1 MGGKKGHIYMMKREK
16 GIFTKLLAVFGA
28 VLVIS
33 GVFVFQVGSNADDTT
48 IPGGDPGTGIDAT
61 GLNTEPAI
69 EPEADP
75 GIESEPSPEPEQ
87 NTFVVKYIIAE
98 ERLDQDTGEVY
109 INKTLFRET
118 SYTGAETEKAFAL
131 IDEIPTGEG
140 EFVYWY
146 DAKNEKT
153 YLPDSIE
160 AIVLNTEN
168 KVLELTA
175 EFDVERTFAV
185 EYDVNGGVGGPE
197 RDVCKSR
204 IKTCDYKIVDE
215 TPTREG
221 YEFMGWQKADD
232 NSMTYAPGASVRS
245 RSYLLTLKLKAVW
258 AEIKTYTL
266 VFEGNGG
273 NGAPAAQECKS
284 ATGSCKFLIPDTMP
298 TRSAFEFMN
307 WQKGTQVVMPGT
319 EITVTETSTIL
330 IANWNPITVFT
341 LEYVVEDVKDIPESQ
356 RCETFMGTCTF
367 VITDKVPEKEGY
379 VFKGWRLEGKDDML
393 AKAGDQ
399 LEVGVDGPLN
409 LKILAVWSK
418 IYPILNSGE
427 VFGVGERI
435 MLRASAD
442 YNKFKELVIDEEI
455 IPEDYFKVSE
465 GGATS
470 LIISNAFSQALSAGE
485 HAVKITWE
493 DGEAN
498 GIISVNQNEDGTK
511 RFIIVDAAGTTDGMS
526 LMLRPK
532 AGAVSKEST
541 NAVRDTAKDN
551 KDSDFDAVRTLIVV
565 AVAVFVLVYLV
576 NKFYI
581 RRKMEFIEN
590 FD

>member
-1 MGGKKGHIYMMKREK
+1 MMKEK

-33 GVFVFQVGSNADDTT
+33 GVFVFQMGSRAEDTT
-48 IPGGDPGTGIDAT
+48 TP
-61 GLNTEPAI
+61 
-69 EPEADP
+69 ADP
-75 GIESEPSPEPEQ
+75 GIGLTTSGDLAEPTNPAESADPVDPADQTTDPDPEQ
-87 NTFVVKYIIAE
+87 NTFTVEYYTEA
-98 ERLDQDTGEVY
+98 ERLNSETGEVE
-109 INKTLFRET
+109 IVRTPFDIVT
-118 SYTGAETEKAFAL
+118 YTGAETEKAFSL
-131 IDEIPTGEG
+131 IDIIPVGEG
-140 EFVYWY
+140 EFVDWY
-146 DAKNEKT
+146 DAKNNKV
-153 YLPDSIE
+153 YLPGSTE
-160 AIVLNTEN
+160 AIVANLEN
-168 KVLELTA
+168 PTVELVA

-185 EYDVNGGVGGPE
+185 EYDLNGGEGTMTTGI
-197 RDVCKSR
+197 CKSH
-204 IKTCDYKIVDE
+204 IKTCDYTIVSE
-215 TPTREG
+215 VPTREG
-221 YEFMGWQKADD
+221 FEFKGWQKD
-232 NSMTYAPGASVRS
+232 NDTSMTYAPGASVRT

-258 AEIKTYTL
+258 AEIRTYTL

-284 ATGSCKFLIPDTMP
+284 ADGFCKFVIPETMP
-298 TRSAFEFMN
+298 TRASFEFMN
-307 WQKGTQVVMPGT
+307 WQKGVEVVMPNT

-341 LEYVVEDVKDIPESQ
+341 LEYIAEDVKDIPEPA

-379 VFKGWRLEGKDDML
+379 IFKGWRLEGKEDML

-399 LEVGVDGPLN
+399 LEVGVDGPLD
-409 LKILAVWSK
+409 LKIFAVWSK
-418 IYPILNSGE
+418 IYPVLNSGE

-435 MLRASAD
+435 MIRTAAN
-442 YNKFKELVIDEEI
+442 YANFKELTIDEELV
-455 IPEDYFKVSE
+455 PEDYFKISE
-465 GGATS
+465 GGATT
-470 LIISNAFSQALSAGE
+470 LILSNAFSQALSAGE
-485 HAVKITWE
+485 HTIKLTWE

-511 RFIIVDAAGTTDGMS
+511 RFIIIDAAGTTDGMS

-541 NAVRDTAKDN
+541 SAIKDTAKDN
-551 KDSDFDAVRTLIVV
+551 KDSDFDAVKTLII
-565 AVAVFVLVYLV
+565 ASVAVFVMVYLV

>member
-1 MGGKKGHIYMMKREK
+1 MIEKKK

-28 VLVIS
+28 VLVVS
-33 GVFVFQVGSNADDTT
+33 GVFAFQVGSNADDTT
-48 IPGGDPGTGIDAT
+48 TPGGDPGTGIDITDPAT
-61 GLNTEPAI
+61 DPANDPATDPANDPAI
-69 EPEADP
+69 ETYDYA
-75 GIESEPSPEPEQ
+75 
-87 NTFVVKYIIAE
+87 VRYVIAE
-98 ERLDQDTGEVY
+98 EKLDSQTGEIY
-109 INKTLFRET
+109 IDKTLFRET
-118 SYTGAETEKAFAL
+118 TYTGPETEKAFAL
-131 IDEIPTGEG
+131 ISEVPTGEG
-140 EFVYWY
+140 TFTHWY

-153 YLPDSIE
+153 YLPGSMD
-160 AIVLNTEN
+160 AIVLNSEN
-168 KVLELTA
+168 RILELTA

-185 EYDVNGGVGGPE
+185 EYDANGGEGGP
-197 RDVCKSR
+197 VSGTCVSH
-204 IKTCDYKIVDE
+204 IKTCDYVISNE

-221 YEFMGWQKADD
+221 FEFKGWQKADD
-232 NSMTYAPGASVRS
+232 TSMTYVPGASVRT
-245 RSYLLTLKLKAVW
+245 RSHLLTLKLKAVW
-258 AEIKTYTL
+258 AEIRTYTL

-273 NGAPAAQECKS
+273 SGAPAAQECKS
-284 ATGSCKFLIPDTMP
+284 ADGSCKFTIPETMP
-298 TRSAFEFMN
+298 TRSEFEFMN

-341 LEYVVEDVKDIPESQ
+341 LEYVVEDVKDIPEPQ

-367 VITDKVPEKEGY
+367 VITNKVPEKEG
-379 VFKGWRLEGKDDML
+379 FIFRGWRLEGKDDML

-418 IYPILNSGE
+418 IYPVLNSGE

-435 MLRASAD
+435 MIRASTNFAG
-442 YNKFKELVIDEEI
+442 FKELAIDDEVV
-455 IPEDYFKVSE
+455 PVDYYTISE

-470 LIISNAFSQALSAGE
+470 LILSNAYSQALSAGE
-485 HAVKITWE
+485 HAFKITWE

-541 NAVRDTAKDN
+541 KAVVDTAKDN
-551 KDSDFDAVRTLIVV
+551 KDSNFDAVRTLIIA
-565 AVAVFVLVYLV
+565 AVAVFALVYLV
-576 NKFYI
+576 NKFYT
-581 RRKMEFIEN
+581 RRKMEFIED

>member
-1 MGGKKGHIYMMKREK
+1 MIKREN

-33 GVFVFQVGSNADDTT
+33 GVFVFQVGSKAEDSTT
-48 IPGGDPGTGIDAT
+48 PGDSELGLTAT
-61 GLNTEPAI
+61 GNNAEPEDGEGEEPAD
-69 EPEADP
+69 PAADLETDP
-75 GIESEPSPEPEQ
+75 ALEQ
-87 NTFVVKYIIAE
+87 NTFKVEYYTAE
-98 ERLDQDTGEVY
+98 ERLNPDTGEVETT
-109 INKTLFRET
+109 KTLFDRNTYE
-118 SYTGAETEKAFAL
+118 GPETEKAFSL
-131 IDEIPTGEG
+131 IDIIPVGEG
-140 EFVYWY
+140 KFVDWY
-146 DAKNEKT
+146 DAKNNKV
-153 YLPDSIE
+153 YLPGSTE
-160 AIVLNTEN
+160 AIVANLKNPT
-168 KVLELTA
+168 VELVA
-175 EFDVERTFAV
+175 EFDVERTFHI
-185 EYDVNGGVGGPE
+185 EYDLNGGEGAMTTGI
-197 RDVCKSR
+197 CKSN
-204 IKTCDYKIVDE
+204 IKTCDYAIVSE
-215 TPTREG
+215 VPTREG
-221 YEFMGWQKADD
+221 FEFKGWQKD
-232 NSMTYAPGASVRS
+232 NDTSMTYAPGASVRT

-258 AEIKTYTL
+258 AEIRTYTL

-284 ATGSCKFLIPDTMP
+284 ADGFCKFTIPETMP
-298 TRSAFEFMN
+298 TRSSFEFMN
-307 WQKGTQVVMPGT
+307 WQKGVEVVMPNT

-341 LEYVVEDVKDIPESQ
+341 LEYIAEDVKDIPEPA

-379 VFKGWRLEGKDDML
+379 IFKGWRLEGKEDML

-399 LEVGVDGPLN
+399 LEVGVDGPLD
-409 LKILAVWSK
+409 LKIFAVWSK
-418 IYPILNSGE
+418 IYPVLNSGE

-435 MLRASAD
+435 MVRTSAN
-442 YNKFKELVIDEEI
+442 YANFKELVIDEEVV
-455 IPEDYFKVSE
+455 PADYFKISE
-465 GGATS
+465 GGATT

-485 HAVKITWE
+485 HTIKITWE

-511 RFIIVDAAGTTDGMS
+511 RFIIIDAAGTTDGMS

-541 NAVRDTAKDN
+541 NAIKDTAKDN
-551 KDSDFDAVRTLIVV
+551 KDSDFDAVKTLIIA
-565 AVAVFVLVYLV
+565 AVAVFVMVYLI